1 MNNENV
7 FVFLRGLWKDK
18 GKHKANATAT
28 AKERYFQLL
37 SYQHKNAGAA
47 LIPDGMN
54 ASVFTTNTPEHQ

>member
-1 MNNENV
+1 M
-7 FVFLRGLWKDK
+7 DK
-18 GKHKANATAT
+18 EKHKANATAT

-37 SYQHKNAGAA
+37 SYQHKNVGAA